1 MDALAAPH
9 SHYLSASEG
18 WLELG
23 DIAEARA
30 ELARIDAALQDHPE
44 VLQMR
49 WAICVEEKNWPVALD
64 VGRALL
70 QAVPELSVGWLH
82 RAYAIR
88 RVPEGGLQ
96 AAWDAL
102 FPALKKFPETPII
115 PYNLACY
122 ACQMRRLTR
131 ARALL
136 RRAIKIGGK
145 TQIKQL
151 ALDDSD
157 LEPLWPEIRAL

>member
-1 MDALAAPH
+1 MDALQAPESYFVSAA
-9 SHYLSASEG
+9 EG

-23 DIAEARA
+23 NIAEALA
-30 ELARIDAALQDHPE
+30 ELTHIQETLQSHPE
-44 VLQMR
+44 VLQVR
-49 WAICVEEKNWPVALD
+49 WAICVHEKNWPMALE
-64 VGRALL
+64 VSRALL
-70 QAVPELSVGWLH
+70 ELYPHLSVGWLH

-102 FPALKKFPETPII
+102 FPVLEKFADTAII

-122 ACQMRRLTR
+122 ACQMGQLDQ
-131 ARALL
+131 ARELL
-136 RRAIKIGGK
+136 SRAIKTGRK
-145 TQIKQL
+145 NQIKQL

-157 LEPLWPEIRAL
+157 LKPLWPEIHEL

>member
-1 MDALAAPH
+1 M
-9 SHYLSASEG
+9 HYLSAAEG

-23 DIAEARA
+23 NIAEANA
-30 ELARIDAALQDHPE
+30 ELARIDVAFQNHPE

-49 WAICVEEKNWPVALD
+49 WAICVEEKNWPTALEVARVLME
-64 VGRALL
+64 VA
-70 QAVPELSVGWLH
+70 PEASVGWLH

-96 AAWDAL
+96 AAWDVL
-102 FPALKKFPETPII
+102 FPALEKFPESSII

-122 ACQMRRLTR
+122 ACQMQQMAQ

-136 RRAIKIGGK
+136 RRAVKVGGK
-145 TQIKQL
+145 AQIKQL

-157 LEPLWPEIRAL
+157 LEPLWAEIRAL